1 MQKKVFLIQTLLYHC
16 LIHINHCVEI
26 RVVHL
31 DPFRDGVN
39 HILIGNGIII
49 GDYDV
54 KNEVRVGQ
62 SLDDAEIMHAEFW
75 IDLIQRSEERRVGKE
90 CRSRW
95 SPYH

>member
-54 KNEVRVGQ
+54 KMRFVWV
-62 SLDDAEIMHAEFW
+62 
-75 IDLIQRSEERRVGKE
+75 
-90 CRSRW
+90 
-95 SPYH
+95 SPLTMRKSCMLSFGSI